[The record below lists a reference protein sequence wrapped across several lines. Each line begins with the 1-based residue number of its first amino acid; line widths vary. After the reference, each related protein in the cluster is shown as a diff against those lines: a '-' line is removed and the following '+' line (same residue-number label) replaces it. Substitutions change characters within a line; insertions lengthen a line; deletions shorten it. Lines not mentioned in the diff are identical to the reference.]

1 MQPALGDEVLI
12 PMQIAPFPVV
22 VAPEPIA
29 IPDVVLTTADLPT
42 ATDVPEFVHD
52 APLPIATEF

>member
-1 MQPALGDEVLI
+1 
-12 PMQIAPFPVV
+12 MQIAPFPVV